1 MKKTSY
7 LCNRQTDK
15 TTKTD
20 KIMRHSNSIS
30 NEAKSYTDN
39 VKVALQNGCQWIQ
52 LNMGNSTDAE
62 SVELASS
69 IKNLCD
75 EYHAYLIIEDH
86 VRLAKQVKANGVHL
100 NHKSCIAAARKELG
114 ARYLICVD
122 AADHDEERRLQ
133 AQGADCTNEQRL
145 GYKMFEMAVGSHAQV
160 AYA

>member
-1 MKKTSY
+1 
-7 LCNRQTDK
+7 
-15 TTKTD
+15 
-20 KIMRHSNSIS
+20 MRHSNSIS
-30 NEAKSYTDN
+30 GEAKSYTDN

-52 LNMGNSTDAE
+52 LSMGNSTDAE

-75 EYHAYLIIEDH
+75 QYHAYLIIEDH
-86 VRLAKQVKANGVHL
+86 VDLAKQVKANGVHL

-122 AADHDEERRLQ
+122 AADHDEECRLQ
-133 AQGADCTNEQRL
+133 ALGADCTNEQRL

>member
-1 MKKTSY
+1 
-7 LCNRQTDK
+7 
-15 TTKTD
+15 
-20 KIMRHSNSIS
+20 MRHSNSILR
-30 NEAKSYTDN
+30 ETKSYTDH

-52 LNMGNSTDAE
+52 LSMGDSATEDCVA
-62 SVELASS
+62 LASS

-75 EYHAYLIIEDH
+75 KYHAYLIIEDH
-86 VRLAKQVKANGVHL
+86 IHLAKQVKANGVHL
-100 NHKSCIAAARKELG
+100 NHKSGIAAARKELG

-145 GYKMFEMAVGSHAQV
+145 GYKMFEMTIGSKSQV